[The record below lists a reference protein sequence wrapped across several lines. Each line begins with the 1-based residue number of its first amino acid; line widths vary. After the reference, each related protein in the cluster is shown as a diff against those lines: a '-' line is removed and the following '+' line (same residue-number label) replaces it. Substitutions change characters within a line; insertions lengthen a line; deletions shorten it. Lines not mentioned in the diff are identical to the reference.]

1 MSGDAERNLR
11 ANARDLGKTPLARIP
26 RRIERA
32 CFLLINTNRSYR
44 LNSGQAPIN
53 RGVKV
58 AEMFKSF
65 GYEVFFM
72 LNPHLIMF
80 TEYFSLFLQRTTE
93 HLFFAKIGD
102 GGEPGD
108 QSIIFDDEPLED
120 TQFIQLVS
128 DNKSA
133 GLEMTILSDFSNEKS
148 VFEQLD
154 SFDQNTVLIAC
165 IGDESQIL
173 EGPEKLITQF
183 TREVTNRNQ
192 ISNQQLY
199 DSLRIVI
206 KRSGLRLSVL
216 GSADS
221 LAKPVAIYR
230 PTVERNELIH

>member
-44 LNSGQAPIN
+44 LNNGQAPIN
-53 RGVKV
+53 RGVKL

-108 QSIIFDDEPLED
+108 ESIIFDDEPLDD
-120 TQFIQLVS
+120 TQFIQLVGG
-128 DNKSA
+128 DRAA
-133 GLEMTILSDFSNEKS
+133 GLEITILSDFSRDKS
-148 VFEQLD
+148 VFEQID
-154 SFDQNTVLIAC
+154 SFDPNTVLIAC
-165 IGDESQIL
+165 VGEESQIL
-173 EGPEKLITQF
+173 EGPEKFITQF
-183 TREVTNRNQ
+183 TREITNRNQ

-199 DSLRIVI
+199 DSLRIVF
-206 KRSGLRLSVL
+206 KRNGLRLSVL
-216 GSADS
+216 GGGDS
-221 LAKPVAIYR
+221 LSRPVAIYR